1 MATGLE
7 FMDSEVEYS
16 ILPQHSKINLEGVD
30 SSYLPSIQCF
40 STQQIRPIFSMKNQ
54 PHLFFVLEIRM
65 EITRLPTPEL
75 TSMVL
80 RYQDYS

>member
-1 MATGLE
+1 
-7 FMDSEVEYS
+7 
-16 ILPQHSKINLEGVD
+16 
-30 SSYLPSIQCF
+30 
-40 STQQIRPIFSMKNQ
+40 MKNQ

-65 EITRLPTPEL
+65 EITQLPTPEL